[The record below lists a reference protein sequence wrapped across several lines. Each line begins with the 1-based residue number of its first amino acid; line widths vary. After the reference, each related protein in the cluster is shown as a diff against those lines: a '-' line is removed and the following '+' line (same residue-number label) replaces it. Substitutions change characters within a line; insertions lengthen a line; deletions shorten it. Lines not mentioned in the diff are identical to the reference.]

1 MVAPFPSQVRVPWYI
16 WLCLLAVTSSIVGIN
31 WDIAWHRSI
40 GRDTF
45 WTPAHVAIY
54 RATNG
59 RLGQRFL
66 GSAAPMLLLDHFGAR
81 SGVKRTTPL
90 VYLATGSDLV
100 LVASKSGHP
109 NNPAWYHNLLAHPE
123 TTVQVG
129 RERRPVR
136 ARVADPAERT
146 RLWPEMVRLL
156 SIFDTYQQRTER
168 EIPLVILEPR

>member
-1 MVAPFPSQVRVPWYI
+1 VKI
-16 WLCLLAVTSSIVGIN
+16 LEIVDRN
-31 WDIAWHRSI
+31 WRTLNKAAA
-40 GRDTF
+40 
-45 WTPAHVAIY
+45 AHVAIY

-66 GSAAPMLLLDHFGAR
+66 GSAAPMLLLDHVGAH
-81 SGVKRTTPL
+81 SGVQRTTPL

-146 RLWPEMVRLL
+146 RLWPEVVRLL

>member
-1 MVAPFPSQVRVPWYI
+1 MREISVHVPT
-16 WLCLLAVTSSIVGIN
+16 VPTG
-31 WDIAWHRSI
+31 
-40 GRDTF
+40 
-45 WTPAHVAIY
+45 P
-54 RATNG
+54 
-59 RLGQRFL
+59 
-66 GSAAPMLLLDHFGAR
+66 
-81 SGVKRTTPL
+81 GVQRTTPL

-146 RLWPEMVRLL
+146 RLWPEVVRLL

>member
-1 MVAPFPSQVRVPWYI
+1 MQI
-16 WLCLLAVTSSIVGIN
+16 LEIVDRN
-31 WDIAWHRSI
+31 WRTLNKAAA
-40 GRDTF
+40 
-45 WTPAHVAIY
+45 AHVAIY

-66 GSAAPMLLLDHFGAR
+66 GSAAPMLLLDHVGAR

-136 ARVADPAERT
+136 ARPPPAPGR
-146 RLWPEMVRLL
+146 
-156 SIFDTYQQRTER
+156 
-168 EIPLVILEPR
+168 